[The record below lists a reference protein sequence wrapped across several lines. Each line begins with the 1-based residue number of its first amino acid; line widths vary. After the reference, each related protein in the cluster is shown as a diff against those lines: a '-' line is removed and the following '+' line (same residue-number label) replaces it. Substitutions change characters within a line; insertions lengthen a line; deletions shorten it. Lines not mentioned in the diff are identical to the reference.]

1 MDGGAAHQ
9 GGSGANEMADGVV
22 RQRFFEGSSA
32 PVSFDDGGGVLQHGG
47 VEGGEGG
54 RLNEEEEGRRVGSP
68 EEGGAAGVAALRH
81 NPGKGRGSR
90 CSSTLWTRW
99 WCVRGGVC
107 SGGQSWEQRGK
118 GGVVGSGRRAASR
131 ATRRRGVGAWGQRC
145 GRVARHG
152 R

>member
-81 NPGKGRGSR
+81 NPGKGRGSP

-99 WCVRGGVC
+99 WCVRGGVLRRPEL
-107 SGGQSWEQRGK
+107 GAERK
-118 GGVVGSGRRAASR
+118 GGRGGEWDTGRE
-131 ATRRRGVGAWGQRC
+131 QRC